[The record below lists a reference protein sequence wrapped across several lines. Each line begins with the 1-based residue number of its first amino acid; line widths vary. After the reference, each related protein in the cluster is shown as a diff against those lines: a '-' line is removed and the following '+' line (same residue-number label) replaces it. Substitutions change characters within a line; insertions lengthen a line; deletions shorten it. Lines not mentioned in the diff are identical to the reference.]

1 MADETLDCK
10 GLICPRPLFE
20 TLKRLKRMEAGKTI
34 EVVGDYPFSKSEITE
49 AMEKLG
55 HEVVSVAEEG
65 GTWQIIIRKKR

>member
-20 TLKRLKRMEAGKTI
+20 TLKRLKRMETGKTI

-55 HEVVSVAEEG
+55 HEVVSVSEEG
-65 GTWQIIIRKKR
+65 GTWQIVIRKRR

>member
-20 TLKRLKRMEAGKTI
+20 TLKRLKKMEMGKTI
-34 EVVGDYPFSKSEITE
+34 EVIGDYPFSKSEITE

-55 HEVVSVAEEG
+55 QEVVTVSEEG
-65 GTWQIIIRKKR
+65 GIWQIVIRKRR

>member
-20 TLKRLKRMEAGKTI
+20 TLKRLKKMEMGKTI
-34 EVVGDYPFSKSEITE
+34 EVIGDYPFSKSEITE

-55 HEVVSVAEEG
+55 QEVVLVSEEG
-65 GTWQIIIRKKR
+65 GIWQIVIRKRR